1 MLLNQHGVDTLFNQA
16 RSQNGFQ
23 DRPVEPQVLRAL
35 YDLVKMGPTS
45 ANCCPLRVI
54 FLTSAEAKQRLTP
67 ALSPGNVV
75 KTASAPVTALLAY
88 DTRFY
93 EQAAKLFPHNPQFY
107 DGFANNAELAQS
119 TALRNATLQSGY
131 FLLAARAV
139 GLDCGP
145 MSGFNEALLNSS
157 FFPDGQYR
165 INFLCNLGY
174 GDPEKLFGRLPR
186 LSFEEA
192 CEVL

>member
-75 KTASAPVTALLAY
+75 KTASAPVTALLTY

-107 DGFANNAELAQS
+107 DGFANNSELAQS

>member
-1 MLLNQHGVDTLFNQA
+1 MRQIGRSFELPLLANMVEGGRTPVL
-16 RSQNGFQ
+16 SQQELEAIGYK
-23 DRPVEPQVLRAL
+23 LA
-35 YDLVKMGPTS
+35 
-45 ANCCPLRVI
+45 I
-54 FLTSAEAKQRLTP
+54 F
-67 ALSPGNVV
+67 
-75 KTASAPVTALLAY
+75 PVTALLAY